1 MSNLNSSLKVDSIEI
16 VQDNSIVAVKKKKGR
31 PRKNPIEI
39 KDVVE
44 DVQKEKKKRGRKK
57 KEKVEE
63 EVKQKKKRGRKAA
76 LKFFS
81 STIRRKIPLT
91 TVIYDNDKSI
101 LHLDIKDDDDDDKMK
116 TNITYDVLKNEYKD
130 CILGT
135 TLNTL
140 DANNY
145 NFKSGKFETDSESDD
160 ESDYEGEGDVET
172 ETEIKTKDDDDVLC
186 EYIDNESNEEID
198 IQELYEK
205 RLESR
210 LVQDNQLVKN
220 LENLHNDDNLLSKL
234 LDNVNKKV
242 KNSSSSVIKSSS
254 NVSDNRKKG
263 FFRVLKN
270 YVESDNWIDKTEIA
284 CWWCCHNFDSI
295 PIGIPIDYNNNTNK
309 FRVKG
314 IFCSFA
320 CMLAYNDSDNDKHT
334 SKTKSMITHLYKKL
348 TGGSQVNM
356 KNSYINLLRND
367 YNLQNLFEN
376 DITLRDEYI
385 KSLSNIIDEPLSK
398 APPRCALKMFGGAL
412 DIEEFRNST
421 KERKIYKMID
431 YPMFVSRDYV
441 EEVDIQNL
449 KKVNKNVFNKQYNV
463 PQTNQLDDKK
473 LEEVKNRVNSS
484 VVVTNNSIDRFIRF

>member
-309 FRVKG
+309 FRV
-314 IFCSFA
+314 
-320 CMLAYNDSDNDKHT
+320 
-334 SKTKSMITHLYKKL
+334 
-348 TGGSQVNM
+348 
-356 KNSYINLLRND
+356 
-367 YNLQNLFEN
+367 
-376 DITLRDEYI
+376 
-385 KSLSNIIDEPLSK
+385 
-398 APPRCALKMFGGAL
+398 
-412 DIEEFRNST
+412 
-421 KERKIYKMID
+421 
-431 YPMFVSRDYV
+431 
-441 EEVDIQNL
+441 
-449 KKVNKNVFNKQYNV
+449 
-463 PQTNQLDDKK
+463 
-473 LEEVKNRVNSS
+473 
-484 VVVTNNSIDRFIRF
+484 

>member
-1 MSNLNSSLKVDSIEI
+1 
-16 VQDNSIVAVKKKKGR
+16 
-31 PRKNPIEI
+31 
-39 KDVVE
+39 
-44 DVQKEKKKRGRKK
+44 
-57 KEKVEE
+57 
-63 EVKQKKKRGRKAA
+63 
-76 LKFFS
+76 
-81 STIRRKIPLT
+81 
-91 TVIYDNDKSI
+91 
-101 LHLDIKDDDDDDKMK
+101 
-116 TNITYDVLKNEYKD
+116 
-130 CILGT
+130 
-135 TLNTL
+135 
-140 DANNY
+140 
-145 NFKSGKFETDSESDD
+145 
-160 ESDYEGEGDVET
+160 
-172 ETEIKTKDDDDVLC
+172 
-186 EYIDNESNEEID
+186 
-198 IQELYEK
+198 
-205 RLESR
+205 
-210 LVQDNQLVKN
+210 
-220 LENLHNDDNLLSKL
+220 
-234 LDNVNKKV
+234 
-242 KNSSSSVIKSSS
+242 
-254 NVSDNRKKG
+254 
-263 FFRVLKN
+263 
-270 YVESDNWIDKTEIA
+270 
-284 CWWCCHNFDSI
+284 
-295 PIGIPIDYNNNTNK
+295 
-309 FRVKG
+309 
-314 IFCSFA
+314 
-320 CMLAYNDSDNDKHT
+320 MLAYNDSDNDKHT